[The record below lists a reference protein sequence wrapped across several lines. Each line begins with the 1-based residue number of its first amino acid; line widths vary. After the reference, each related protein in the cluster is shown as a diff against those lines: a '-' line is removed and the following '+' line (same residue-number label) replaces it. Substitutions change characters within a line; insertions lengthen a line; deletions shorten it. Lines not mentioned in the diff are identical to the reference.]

1 MEESM
6 SELKPDYKLFECE
19 NGKTYGAH
27 KRSCLFCKHCTDIFY
42 DYTNGPY
49 MFICGFEC
57 DLDMEEAKYK
67 SFKGLCPK
75 FEEE

>member
-6 SELKPDYKLFECE
+6 SELKPEHKLFECE
-19 NGKTYGAH
+19 NGKTYEAH

-57 DLDMEEAKYK
+57 DLDMKEAKYK

-75 FEEE
+75 FEKE